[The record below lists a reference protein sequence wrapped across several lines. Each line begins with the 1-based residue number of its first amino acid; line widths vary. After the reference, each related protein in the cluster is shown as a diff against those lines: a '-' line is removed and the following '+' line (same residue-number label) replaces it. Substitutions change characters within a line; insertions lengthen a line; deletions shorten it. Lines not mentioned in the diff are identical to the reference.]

1 MLDSIAAI
9 KTLVDTSKSLID
21 LFRTLAERCK
31 DPALREEVEQALVDA
46 ETRMKLAQAE
56 SAKSMGFPLCEC
68 TWPPN
73 IMLYRRAQDANVCP
87 ECGRTYRKGPA
98 FAGRRL
104 QFPV

>member
-9 KTLVDTSKSLID
+9 KTLVDTSKSLIE

-56 SAKSMGFPLCEC
+56 SARNMGFSLCEC

-73 IMLYRRAQDANVCP
+73 IMLYKRELDAVVCP
-87 ECGRTYRKGPA
+87 ECGRRVHRGVSG
-98 FAGRRL
+98 GRLGNR
-104 QFPV
+104 F